1 MRRKKFLQRLLI
13 ASLATGSLIFT
24 PEIYGLP
31 SSTAIVHA
39 EVKEYVGVG
48 ESIVSDRETLDIGKQ
63 GAKLQAIRNAQEKAG
78 VFISSYS
85 VMRDH
90 EIEMDEVIAFTAGIV
105 KVSDNVKY
113 EPIALGDDLGTMKYR
128 ATVVVTIDTNDLT
141 NQINAWLQRN
151 SRDRSNIIEQDKD
164 LRQLV
169 DKQAKRIKELEQTI
183 AATKDKAKVK
193 QELSKLYNDTR
204 IIEKTAEGNQA
215 YYNGNYSRSA
225 ELYSDV
231 LKLKEFEVKGT
242 GFDNPNMGGMTP
254 AHAKMLAKRAAI
266 ADSYRKLAEHLVEY
280 VEQRNLGSKD
290 NKQLRQLLSAI
301 IKNSLVTD
309 EGTLGDG
316 YGWYVKMK
324 LRPEDVDELKK
335 YLESNA

>member
-1 MRRKKFLQRLLI
+1 MHSKKFLHKLLI
-13 ASLATGSLIFT
+13 ASLAAVSLIFT

-31 SSTAIVHA
+31 SSAAIVHA

-63 GAKLQAIRNAQEKAG
+63 GAKLQALRNAQEKAG
-78 VFISSYS
+78 VFISSHS

-90 EIEMDEVIAFTAGIV
+90 ELEMAEVIAFTAGIV

-113 EPIALGDDLGTMKYR
+113 EPIPLGDDLGTMKYR

-151 SRDRSNIIEQDKD
+151 SRDRSNIVEQDKD

-183 AATKDKAKVK
+183 AATQDKAKVK
-193 QELSKLYNDTR
+193 QELSKLDNDTR
-204 IIEKTAEGNQA
+204 VIEKTAEGNQA

-231 LKLKEFEVKGT
+231 LKLKEFEFEGYGVASLRVQ
-242 GFDNPNMGGMTP
+242 NN
-254 AHAKMLAKRAAI
+254 AHAKMLARRAAI
-266 ADSYRKLAEHLVEY
+266 ADTYRKIAEQLLNY
-280 VEQRNLGSKD
+280 VEARMPGRLENDEAFRMKI
-290 NKQLRQLLSAI
+290 NAM
-301 IKNSLVTD
+301 IKNSQVVE
-309 EGTLGDG
+309 EGSIGSG
-316 YGWYVKMK
+316 RYVKMK
-324 LRPEDVDELKK
+324 LQPEDVDELKK
-335 YLESNA
+335 YFETH

>member
-1 MRRKKFLQRLLI
+1 MRRKKFLIRLLI

-31 SSTAIVHA
+31 SSAAIVHA

-105 KVSDNVKY
+105 KVSNNVKY

-151 SRDRSNIIEQDKD
+151 SRDRSNIVEQDKD

-169 DKQAKRIKELEQTI
+169 DQQAKRIKELEHTI
-183 AATKDKAKVK
+183 AETKDKAKVK
-193 QELSKLYNDTR
+193 QELSKLDNDTR

-215 YYNGNYSRSA
+215 YYEGNYSRSA

-231 LKLKEFEVKGT
+231 LKLKEFEFEGLGVADPSVQINT
-242 GFDNPNMGGMTP
+242 Q
-254 AHAKMLAKRAAI
+254 AKAMARLAAI
-266 ADSYRKLAEHLVEY
+266 ADTYRKIAEQLRDY
-280 VEQRNLGSKD
+280 VEARIPGRLESD
-290 NKQLRQLLSAI
+290 EALRMKISAM
-301 IKNSLVTD
+301 IKVAPIVD
-309 EGTLGDG
+309 EGELKGG
-316 YGWYVKMK
+316 GWYIKMK

-335 YLESNA
+335 YLESNG